1 MFLIYLAQ
9 QLTIYIGCVLLITGI
24 FGNGINLFI
33 FSSVPAYRRT
43 PCTFYF
49 LVCSIHNI
57 LYIIINLPVR
67 IVSTALNLDLN
78 IHSLIWCRVQ
88 SFFIGYLGLTSF
100 TLSCLTA
107 IDQFF
112 ATSRTVSLRRCSNI
126 KWAHRIVLVII
137 IVWCLHTIP
146 VFVFFN
152 IPPVTNSCSS
162 DNPAYGFYTTIYVLT
177 LQCCIPVIV
186 MVIFGY
192 LTYRNISR
200 TIILAE
206 QQADRQLVRMILI
219 QVVLV
224 VISMTPFGTYIIY
237 ALITTKV
244 IKGPDRLLKEYFS
257 EIILILVS
265 YFYYVVCFILSK
277 INSNIVSSFILRG
290 TFICS

>member
-1 MFLIYLAQ
+1 
-9 QLTIYIGCVLLITGI
+9 
-24 FGNGINLFI
+24 
-33 FSSVPAYRRT
+33 
-43 PCTFYF
+43 
-49 LVCSIHNI
+49 
-57 LYIIINLPVR
+57 
-67 IVSTALNLDLN
+67 
-78 IHSLIWCRVQ
+78 
-88 SFFIGYLGLTSF
+88 
-100 TLSCLTA
+100 
-107 IDQFF
+107 
-112 ATSRTVSLRRCSNI
+112 
-126 KWAHRIVLVII
+126 
-137 IVWCLHTIP
+137 
-146 VFVFFN
+146 
-152 IPPVTNSCSS
+152 
-162 DNPAYGFYTTIYVLT
+162 
-177 LQCCIPVIV
+177 